1 MSLQL
6 KVTALNDDADCV
18 RTGSALRTAATIDV
32 DGTTDFQQRLS
43 PLLNGEAQRVVALSA
58 AAAAAAANRGSSAS
72 AEDVIDDPV
81 IAALVSAAK
90 AMDAAENPPKAAA
103 PPSNEPEQPKQLV
116 FRVFGRAAGRSFPP
130 MQVGEFACP
139 SGEASPTSAVSKDLG
154 ECVVR
159 QHQQHHQNEP
169 STATADDEADSAPQV
184 LYVAVSLSGAA
195 QAQAFIATTLSGF
208 AAELA
213 AKASGRPQPNAQ
225 PHWRHLPFTPLEV
238 EEVMSATGCAHAR
251 AVKYLQKHRGNV
263 SDAIDDVALSMLF
276 GDSDDEE

>member
-32 DGTTDFQQRLS
+32 DDITDFRQRLS

-58 AAAAAAANRGSSAS
+58 AAAAAANRGSSAS
-72 AEDVIDDPV
+72 AEDAP
-81 IAALVSAAK
+81 L
-90 AMDAAENPPKAAA
+90 DAAAA
-103 PPSNEPEQPKQLV
+103 PPSNEPEQQQPKQLV
-116 FRVFGRAAGRSFPP
+116 FRVFGRAAGKSFPP

-139 SGEASPTSAVSKDLG
+139 SGEASATSAVSKDLG
-154 ECVVR
+154 ECVAR
-159 QHQQHHQNEP
+159 QHQQHHRNEQ

-195 QAQAFIATTLSGF
+195 QAQALIASTQGGGLATEF
-208 AAELA
+208 AAR
-213 AKASGRPQPNAQ
+213 ASGRAQPSGQ
-225 PHWRHLPFTPLEV
+225 PHWRHLPGSPLEV
-238 EEVMSATGCAHAR
+238 EVMSATGCAHAT
-251 AVKYLQKHRGNV
+251 AIKYLQKHRGNV